1 MYEGQ
6 PRVLCEAST
15 MGVPSIFPDFGS
27 MGDFFPKDY
36 FLKFKQFDYKD
47 LTLKLKSISQIDLL
61 NSLSKE
67 VFENINSLLDDEK
80 LISQFKQVMNKKN
93 DQ

>member
-1 MYEGQ
+1 MRSFNYG
-6 PRVLCEAST
+6 ST
-15 MGVPSIFPDFGS
+15 FNFSRFWKHGR
-27 MGDFFPKDY
+27 FFPKQL

-47 LTLKLKSISQIDLL
+47 LTLKLKSTSQIDLL